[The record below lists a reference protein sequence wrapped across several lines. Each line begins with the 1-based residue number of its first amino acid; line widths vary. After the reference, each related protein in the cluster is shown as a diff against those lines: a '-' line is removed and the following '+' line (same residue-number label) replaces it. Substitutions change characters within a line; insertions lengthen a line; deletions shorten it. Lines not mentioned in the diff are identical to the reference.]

1 MPHVYML
8 VTQDKYELPLM
19 VADTATELARKLGLS
34 KDSVASAICKAKKD
48 GRKCKYVRVELDD
61 W

>member
-19 VADTATELARKLGLS
+19 VADTATELARRLGIS
-34 KDSVASAICKAKKD
+34 KCSVMSAICKAKKT
-48 GRKCKYVRVELDD
+48 GRKCKYVRVD
-61 W
+61 WD